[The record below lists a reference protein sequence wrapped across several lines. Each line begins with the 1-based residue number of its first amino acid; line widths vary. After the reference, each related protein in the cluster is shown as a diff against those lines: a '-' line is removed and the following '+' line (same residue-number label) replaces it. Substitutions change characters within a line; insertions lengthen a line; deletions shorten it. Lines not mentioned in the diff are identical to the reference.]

1 MCVEKVRLGRLLLL
15 LLIGMAGSYVPAAAG
30 EKKSSIEQNDPEF
43 FMSLED
49 IPLMQGLTELSDRTV
64 SYDKPEGKIVES
76 VASMQGVTRVQVLNY
91 YRAVLPQFGW
101 QLMDEG
107 NMFFRGHE
115 YIEIAFDE
123 EAGQSFVRIMV
134 KPTL

>member
-1 MCVEKVRLGRLLLL
+1 MYVKRLFLLLPIL
-15 LLIGMAGSYVPAAAG
+15 LLGAYTAAVAG
-30 EKKSSIEQNDPEF
+30 EARPPSGVEPEF

-49 IPLMQGLTELSDRTV
+49 IPLMQGLTELPDRTV

-76 VASMQGVTRVQVLNY
+76 VASMQGITRAQVLNY

-101 QLMDEG
+101 QIMDEG
-107 NMFFRGHE
+107 NMYFRGHE

-123 EAGQSFVRIMV
+123 DAGQSFVRIMV